1 MKLSLETSQKIK
13 NMGLLCA
20 ILVVSIHVCWPH
32 DRPLSAG
39 WFAYH
44 AFAHGLSRIAVPFFF
59 VVSGFFLAGHFD
71 DNNWWRRETA
81 KRIKTLLVP
90 FVFWCAAVVVF
101 CTPLSIAADM
111 IARRPFGTNIVFM
124 HGTNWLRILG
134 LDFTD
139 YPIHVPLWYVRCLF
153 LFVLTSFAFKH
164 CIAKFGYAWLA
175 AALIFNLAVNHIP
188 DESVQMFFQYAYS
201 TNGIF
206 HFSVGIFL
214 CRFPRT
220 VLSKRCVALCG
231 VAGVSLLMLKLLFAY
246 NGWGWRFETC
256 IGKLSLPFLLCF
268 IWHVMPA
275 WRLPQW
281 LTACSFPIFLMHP
294 IALCYIGVAMNRIP
308 VGAMPA
314 ALACF
319 AGSIAVSVAG
329 SVLLRRFTPRF
340 ANIVFGGR

>member
-1 MKLSLETSQKIK
+1 VKLSFETSQKIK

-20 ILVVSIHVCWPH
+20 ILVVSIHVGWPH

-39 WFAYH
+39 WFAH
-44 AFAHGLSRIAVPFFF
+44 QAFAQGLSRIAVPFFF

-71 DNNWWRRETA
+71 DDDWWRRETA

-101 CTPLSIAADM
+101 CMPLSIAADM

-124 HGTNWLRILG
+124 HGSNWLRILG

-164 CIAKFGYAWLA
+164 CIDKFGYAWLA
-175 AALIFNLAVNHIP
+175 AAFVFNLAVNHIP
-188 DESVQMFFQYAYS
+188 DESVQKFFRFGYS

-206 HFSVGIFL
+206 YFSVGIFL
-214 CRFPRT
+214 RRFPRT
-220 VLSKRCVALCG
+220 ALSKRCVALCG

-246 NGWGWRFETC
+246 NGWRFEAC

-275 WRLPQW
+275 CRLPQW
-281 LTACSFPIFLMHP
+281 LTACSFPIFLMHS
-294 IALCYIGVAMNRIP
+294 IALCYIGVAMKRIP

-314 ALACF
+314 ALAGF
-319 AGSIAVSVAG
+319 AGSIAVSVAVA
-329 SVLLRRFTPRF
+329 VLLRRFAPRL
-340 ANIVFGGR
+340 ADIAFGGR